1 MAVQIQLRRGTAA
14 EWASANPVLA
24 EGELAVEI
32 DTGKF
37 KLGNGIL
44 HWNNIDYSSG
54 VAGPAGPAGPAGA
67 TGTNIINE
75 ATDVDISGLTAGSV
89 LVYQTSI
96 NKWVASTDLTQQNLD
111 AGEF

>member
-1 MAVQIQLRRGTAA
+1 MAVQIQLRRGAA
-14 EWASANPVLA
+14 AQWASTNPVLA

-37 KLGNGIL
+37 KLGNGID
-44 HWNNIDYSSG
+44 HWNDIDYSSG
-54 VAGPAGPAGPAGA
+54 VAGPAGPIGP
-67 TGTNIINE
+67 TGTNAISL
-75 ATDVDISGLTAGSV
+75 ATDVDVSVLVAGSV